1 VDVFEALKRRR
12 MYREFTPEPVDSEA
26 LDKLTW
32 AAARAP
38 MGGRELVRRI
48 VVITSPTV
56 VKTLREV
63 TPSLLVDAPA
73 IMLICTDLEVAQN
86 AMGIQGR
93 DILSLTDAGAAAE
106 NVALAAV
113 ALGLGVCFFRS
124 ANEEA
129 LRVVLEL
136 PESVRPDI
144 LIAIGHPPDKP
155 PRALKAPKPIVYRDV
170 YGRTEEESP

>member
-1 VDVFEALKRRR
+1 MDVFEALKRRR
-12 MYREFTPEPVDSEA
+12 MHREFTAEGIEREA
-26 LDKLTW
+26 LDKLVW
-32 AAARAP
+32 AATRAP

-48 VVITSPTV
+48 VVITNPAL
-56 VKTLREV
+56 VKTVREV

-73 IMLICTDLEVAQN
+73 IILICTDLEVAQE

-129 LRVVLEL
+129 LRVVLDL
-136 PESVRPDI
+136 PGSVRPDI
-144 LIAIGHPPDKP
+144 LIAVGHPPKKP
-155 PRALKAPKPIVYRDV
+155 PRALKAPTPIVYRDF
-170 YGRTEEESP
+170 YGRIEEDRP